1 MTGAFLRTCAT
12 ATVVIVLI
20 VPIAGAQ
27 VDNYDPVTT
36 ETLLDPSADDWLM
49 FSRTYDAQRFSP
61 LDQIDSSNV
70 DGLRM
75 VWSRGLGAGASET
88 IPIVRNG
95 ILYTVHPGAIVQA
108 LDATNGNLIWQYERE
123 LENPAAAS
131 TARTKNLAIYEDLV
145 FYTAPDSYV
154 VALDARSGRV
164 RWETQ
169 AGGGVHTSG
178 PIVVEGKVI
187 TSRGCSTRADCF
199 IAAHDAETG
208 EEVWRFHTTQAPGEG
223 GDDSWGNVPL
233 EDRVAS
239 TWGLPGSY
247 DPERRLIY
255 WGIANP
261 TPYTRLERHGGN
273 PDEIAR
279 TAPADLYSNSTVA
292 LDPDTGELA
301 WYYQHNPGED
311 WDLDYTNER
320 TLVRT
325 RVDPDPDE
333 VKWINPNIARG
344 EERSIAVTVG
354 EPGGLWALD
363 ALTGEFLWATP
374 FPFDVPEFHIADVDV
389 ETGKSYPN
397 FDLGFQEPGERHL
410 VCFHNTRSY
419 WATAYHPGTN
429 SLYVP
434 YLDNCLDMTAAGPDG
449 PERRLSVPRPGAN
462 LDEIAG
468 LAKVNMT
475 TGRIELIYSGPAPS
489 NGAVLATAGNLVFWG
504 DLDRRFRAFDA
515 ETGSVLWE
523 SILGGSIQNST
534 ITYAVNGRQY
544 VAVMTGEGLLTGRL
558 IEQAGLEPSRGH
570 NEIYVFA
577 LPE

>member
-1 MTGAFLRTCAT
+1 
-12 ATVVIVLI
+12 
-20 VPIAGAQ
+20 
-27 VDNYDPVTT
+27 
-36 ETLLDPSADDWLM
+36 
-49 FSRTYDAQRFSP
+49 
-61 LDQIDSSNV
+61 
-70 DGLRM
+70 M
-75 VWSRGLGAGASET
+75 VWSRGLGVGASET

-95 ILYTVHPGAIVQA
+95 VLYTVHPGAIVQA

-208 EEVWRFHTTQAPGEG
+208 VEVWRFHTTQAPGEG

-273 PDEIAR
+273 PDEISR

-558 IEQAGLEPSRGH
+558 IEQAGLTPSRSH
-570 NEIYVFA
+570 NSIYVFA